1 MVLSLCRSP
10 GGGYALKFA
19 VTAPG
24 RVEALL
30 YGVRESRSN
39 SVEGMAYMR
48 ENWAPVCNE
57 VRFREDRS
65 EGGEGKSREW
75 QPDSPLMLWVTSE
88 EKSAIRASGRK
99 GGRPFLPAA
108 CK

>member
-1 MVLSLCRSP
+1 ASQTPSEDPARVGNFPSRSIAGLRKGGFGFFKPRRMVLSLCRSS
-10 GGGYALKFA
+10 GRGYALKFA

-24 RVEALL
+24 RAEALL

-65 EGGEGKSREW
+65 E
-75 QPDSPLMLWVTSE
+75 
-88 EKSAIRASGRK
+88 
-99 GGRPFLPAA
+99 
-108 CK
+108 